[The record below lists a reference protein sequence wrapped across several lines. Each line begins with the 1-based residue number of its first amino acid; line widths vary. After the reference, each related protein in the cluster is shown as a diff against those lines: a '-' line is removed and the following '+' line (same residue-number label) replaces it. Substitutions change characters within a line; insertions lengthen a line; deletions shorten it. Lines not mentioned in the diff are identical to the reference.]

1 MFRALIVESSM
12 RADSSYIEV
21 NKLLIISF
29 VNLAQHIE
37 VNKLIKG
44 RSLYNQEFIQY
55 MKRYCDSLKGGFMS
69 KQSFTLFT
77 KISDCSSDKAL
88 SIPW

>member
-29 VNLAQHIE
+29 VNLVQHIE

-44 RSLYNQEFIQY
+44 RSLYNQEFIQ
-55 MKRYCDSLKGGFMS
+55 
-69 KQSFTLFT
+69 
-77 KISDCSSDKAL
+77 
-88 SIPW
+88 